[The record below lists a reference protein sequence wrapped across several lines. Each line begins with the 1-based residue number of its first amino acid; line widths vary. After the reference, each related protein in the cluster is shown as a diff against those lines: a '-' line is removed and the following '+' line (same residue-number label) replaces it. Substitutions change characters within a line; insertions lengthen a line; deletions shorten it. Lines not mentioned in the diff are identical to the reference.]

1 MQRIAFRDRHY
12 ERQMERNYIA
22 QLNEEYDNTFLKGNQ
37 PVPVLTIETDK
48 INFVSNHTDLFA
60 VEGLIRSA
68 LLTPPLQPSLPL
80 PAGDAA
86 GSGD

>member
-1 MQRIAFRDRHY
+1 
-12 ERQMERNYIA
+12 
-22 QLNEEYDNTFLKGNQ
+22 
-37 PVPVLTIETDK
+37 VLTIETDT
-48 INFVSNHTDLFA
+48 INFVSSRTDLFA

-80 PAGDAA
+80 PAADAA